1 MYDSVMN
8 YVFRDAVIGFAKGG
22 SAQDAMNT
30 LERIR
35 ERYPKEAFYAMMNL
49 VSSHDTSRVLSF
61 LDGIGDDREDKT
73 INGAFPRYETTS
85 DLAKQRQYLVA
96 FMQFTYAGAPTIYY
110 GDEIGMVGADDPDDR
125 RAFEWG
131 KGNKELVTWYATLAQ
146 IRNSYAALRTGTVEP
161 FETGC
166 DNIMSYVRGDDTD
179 RMIVLSNNSSD
190 EQEITIDTENLG
202 VSASE
207 LTDLIS
213 GSRYTV
219 SDGKVTV
226 TVPALKGVILTNDV
240 KTISVNTDDLAPAYD
255 PSYIIKVRKDI
266 VADDEKKDDT
276 SKTEDEKKDDTSKA
290 EDEKKDDTS
299 KAEDVKKDDTSKTE
313 DVKKD
318 DTSKAEDVK
327 KDDTSKAEDVKKDDT
342 SKTDDTKASDSTKP
356 DDTTKT
362 VTTADTADST
372 EKTVTSAA
380 KETVDWDKEADA
392 IKNADPKA
400 VLSVKMD
407 ESGILPTNILEAL
420 KGTDKKLVLDMGNGI
435 KWIINGAD
443 ISKIPSK
450 DIDMSVTVG
459 GNAVPE
465 NVIKNSNLGK
475 DVKKTLQVSLG
486 HDGEFGFKP
495 VLSLEIGKE
504 YAGQYANLYYYN
516 PDTKKL
522 EGQVSVLVKNDG
534 TAQFTF
540 EHASDYVISVT
551 DEAAITNTKKS
562 PNGGDDQNMALYIA
576 LMGFAAAMIGVSVYR
591 KKRS

>member
-1 MYDSVMN
+1 MMSKDSIGQRAGKAVYGYEGWWGYDSVPVIKSTNGSEYQTGNWGEEIIGNDDSTSVTQYWLEKGSNGWRLDVANEVSDETWQNFRESVKALDDDNVIIGEIWTDASKYLLGDMYDSVMN

-179 RMIVLSNNSSD
+179 SMIVLSNNSSD

-207 LTDLIS
+207 LIDLIS

-255 PSYIIKVRKDI
+255 PGYIVEVRKRYC
-266 VADDEKKDDT
+266 
-276 SKTEDEKKDDTSKA
+276 
-290 EDEKKDDTS
+290 
-299 KAEDVKKDDTSKTE
+299 
-313 DVKKD
+313 
-318 DTSKAEDVK
+318 
-327 KDDTSKAEDVKKDDT
+327 
-342 SKTDDTKASDSTKP
+342 
-356 DDTTKT
+356 
-362 VTTADTADST
+362 
-372 EKTVTSAA
+372 
-380 KETVDWDKEADA
+380 
-392 IKNADPKA
+392 
-400 VLSVKMD
+400 
-407 ESGILPTNILEAL
+407 G
-420 KGTDKKLVLDMGNGI
+420 
-435 KWIINGAD
+435 
-443 ISKIPSK
+443 
-450 DIDMSVTVG
+450 
-459 GNAVPE
+459 
-465 NVIKNSNLGK
+465 
-475 DVKKTLQVSLG
+475 
-486 HDGEFGFKP
+486 
-495 VLSLEIGKE
+495 
-504 YAGQYANLYYYN
+504 
-516 PDTKKL
+516 
-522 EGQVSVLVKNDG
+522 
-534 TAQFTF
+534 
-540 EHASDYVISVT
+540 
-551 DEAAITNTKKS
+551 
-562 PNGGDDQNMALYIA
+562 
-576 LMGFAAAMIGVSVYR
+576 R
-591 KKRS
+591 

>member
-179 RMIVLSNNSSD
+179 RMIVLSNNSSN
-190 EQEITIDTENLG
+190 EQEITIDTEDLG

-255 PSYIIKVRKDI
+255 PGYIVEVRKDI
-266 VADDEKKDDT
+266 VADDE
-276 SKTEDEKKDDTSKA
+276 
-290 EDEKKDDTS
+290 
-299 KAEDVKKDDTSKTE
+299 KKDDTSKTE

-342 SKTDDTKASDSTKP
+342 SKTEDVKKDDTSKTDDTTAS
-356 DDTTKT
+356 DTTKT
-362 VTTADTADST
+362 DTTADTA
-372 EKTVTSAA
+372 EKTVASAA

-576 LMGFAAAMIGVSVYR
+576 LMGFAAAMIGVSAYR

>member
-1 MYDSVMN
+1 M
-8 YVFRDAVIGFAKGG
+8 
-22 SAQDAMNT
+22 
-30 LERIR
+30 
-35 ERYPKEAFYAMMNL
+35 
-49 VSSHDTSRVLSF
+49 
-61 LDGIGDDREDKT
+61 
-73 INGAFPRYETTS
+73 
-85 DLAKQRQYLVA
+85 
-96 FMQFTYAGAPTIYY
+96 
-110 GDEIGMVGADDPDDR
+110 
-125 RAFEWG
+125 
-131 KGNKELVTWYATLAQ
+131 
-146 IRNSYAALRTGTVEP
+146 
-161 FETGC
+161 
-166 DNIMSYVRGDDTD
+166 
-179 RMIVLSNNSSD
+179 
-190 EQEITIDTENLG
+190 
-202 VSASE
+202 SASE

-255 PSYIIKVRKDI
+255 PSYIIEVRKDI

-290 EDEKKDDTS
+290 EDVKKDDTS
-299 KAEDVKKDDTSKTE
+299 KAE

-327 KDDTSKAEDVKKDDT
+327 KDDTSKAEDVKKDDTSKTEDVKKDDT

-407 ESGILPTNILEAL
+407 ESGILPTNILEVL

>member
-1 MYDSVMN
+1 
-8 YVFRDAVIGFAKGG
+8 
-22 SAQDAMNT
+22 
-30 LERIR
+30 
-35 ERYPKEAFYAMMNL
+35 
-49 VSSHDTSRVLSF
+49 
-61 LDGIGDDREDKT
+61 
-73 INGAFPRYETTS
+73 
-85 DLAKQRQYLVA
+85 
-96 FMQFTYAGAPTIYY
+96 MQ
-110 GDEIGMVGADDPDDR
+110 
-125 RAFEWG
+125 
-131 KGNKELVTWYATLAQ
+131 
-146 IRNSYAALRTGTVEP
+146 
-161 FETGC
+161 
-166 DNIMSYVRGDDTD
+166 
-179 RMIVLSNNSSD
+179 
-190 EQEITIDTENLG
+190 
-202 VSASE
+202 
-207 LTDLIS
+207 
-213 GSRYTV
+213 
-219 SDGKVTV
+219 
-226 TVPALKGVILTNDV
+226 LK
-240 KTISVNTDDLAPAYD
+240 
-255 PSYIIKVRKDI
+255 
-266 VADDEKKDDT
+266 
-276 SKTEDEKKDDTSKA
+276 
-290 EDEKKDDTS
+290 
-299 KAEDVKKDDTSKTE
+299 
-313 DVKKD
+313 
-318 DTSKAEDVK
+318 
-327 KDDTSKAEDVKKDDT
+327 
-342 SKTDDTKASDSTKP
+342 
-356 DDTTKT
+356 
-362 VTTADTADST
+362 
-372 EKTVTSAA
+372 
-380 KETVDWDKEADA
+380 
-392 IKNADPKA
+392 ADPKA